1 MRPEN
6 VYATVRRLR
15 RQLGEVVP
23 GGFTPHWFRHTH
35 ATALLLAGVS
45 MHVVMRRL
53 GHADIQTTINLYGWA
68 TEDAEMRA
76 VAEWQRFCEGWRVG
90 DD

>member
-1 MRPEN
+1 
-6 VYATVRRLR
+6 
-15 RQLGEVVP
+15 
-23 GGFTPHWFRHTH
+23 
-35 ATALLLAGVS
+35 

-53 GHADIQTTINLYGWA
+53 GHADIQTTINLYGWV

-76 VAEWQRFCEGWRVG
+76 VAEWQRFSAGRRVS